1 MEKRLSEIIALSL
14 NIRQEQTEKVINLLF
29 NQGASIPFISRYR
42 KEMTG
47 GLNEIVIENIK
58 NEFIKLSEL
67 EKRKETIRNTISEQG
82 KLTDELAQKI
92 NLCYDAALLE
102 DLYLP
107 YKPKQRTR
115 ATIAREKGL
124 EPLAGTI
131 MKQQRNDID
140 KFANNFIGENVPSK
154 TEALKGACDIM
165 AEWISEH
172 TKIRAA
178 IRKQYEKNA
187 VISSKIIKGKEIEG
201 NNYTDYFDFKEPVKQ
216 APSHRILAMLRGK
229 KEGILRISINLPSD
243 EAANKILS
251 DYLIKKGE
259 NACRPYIEE
268 AMADSY
274 KRLIKPS
281 LENEFFSRAK
291 EKADKEAIAVFA
303 QNLRQLLL
311 APPLGQKTIMAIDP
325 GFRTGCKIVCLDNR
339 GNLVYNETIYPH
351 PPQKQEAMAI
361 KKIVSLVD
369 AYKIEAIAI
378 GNGTAGKETENLIRR
393 IHFNRDIH
401 VFVISEDGASV
412 YSASPVARE
421 EFPKYD
427 VTVRGAVSIGRR
439 LMDPLAELV
448 KIEPKSIG
456 VGQYQ
461 HDVEQGLL
469 KEALDRTVESCVN
482 LVGVNLNTASKH
494 LLTYVSG
501 IGPVMAARIVE
512 YRNEHGSFT
521 SREQLLNIPRLGKKV
536 FEQCAGFLR
545 IPNGINPLDNSA
557 VHPESYGIVEQMAKN
572 LNKNITELIGNDALI
587 DSIDLNRYVNEK
599 TGIPTLTDIITELKK
614 PGRDPRQQIKV
625 FEFSDKINS
634 IDDLEEGMVLPGIIS
649 NITNFGAFVDIGL
662 KQKGLIHISEI
673 AAQYVADIH
682 SFVKLYQHV
691 TVKVIHIDKIR
702 NRIALSMKEG

>member
-92 NLCYDAALLE
+92 NMCYDAALLE

-229 KEGILRISINLPSD
+229 KEGILRISINLPPD

>member
-92 NLCYDAALLE
+92 KLCYDAALLE

-229 KEGILRISINLPSD
+229 KESILRISINLPSD

-557 VHPESYGIVEQMAKN
+557 VHPESYGIVEQMAKD

>member
-92 NLCYDAALLE
+92 NMCYDAALLE

-229 KEGILRISINLPSD
+229 KESILRISINLPSD

-557 VHPESYGIVEQMAKN
+557 VHPESYGIVEQMAKD